1 MGKPESPREG
11 STWKSQSERSDL
23 RRIFQS
29 SAVTE
34 ETKSCGRAQHIQ
46 EGSVPP
52 ASRATNTHNNT
63 VRDTC
68 THTHTHM
75 CCICLLGGLHH
86 LNNLNHTF
94 QCNLNGCCTGAC
106 SVCRTRFLSKSP
118 KFFVFLFVYKVLPW
132 QWPIHPSIFC
142 YPHLPN
148 QAQGGSGTHP
158 DGAFLG
164 SRYKISHRKLLT
176 EPICLDLFL
185 RAGMQ
190 PTLLKPRCVWGQ
202 QCQRELC

>member
-1 MGKPESPREG
+1 MKEAHERVKVSALIWGGSFNHQQSPRKQRAAAVP
-11 STWKSQSERSDL
+11 STYRKGQFPQPRGQQTLTTTRW
-23 RRIFQS
+23 
-29 SAVTE
+29 
-34 ETKSCGRAQHIQ
+34 ETRA
-46 EGSVPP
+46 
-52 ASRATNTHNNT
+52 
-63 VRDTC
+63 
-68 THTHTHM
+68 HTHTHM